1 MKTITDKFDAIIANQ
16 DFKKQSWIEIVT
28 PYLQAAFSL
37 VALFAANDLLVTI
50 WRSMTGH

>member
-1 MKTITDKFDAIIANQ
+1 MKTITDKFDAIIKHQ
-16 DFKKQSWIEIVT
+16 DFKEQTWIEAIT

-37 VALFAANDLLVTI
+37 IALFAANDLLVTI

>member
-1 MKTITDKFDAIIANQ
+1 MKTITDKFDAIIEYQ
-16 DFKKQSWIEIVT
+16 DFKKKSWIEDIT

-37 VALFAANDLLVTI
+37 IALFAANDLLITI

>member
-1 MKTITDKFDAIIANQ
+1 MKTITDKFDAIIEHQ
-16 DFKKQSWIEIVT
+16 DFKKQGWLEVIT

-37 VALFAANDLLVTI
+37 AALFAANDLLVTI